1 MIRVGVDIGG
11 EPEVRRVLRSPA
23 FGTFAA
29 TEASRLMQ
37 RFVPFRDGAL
47 RASAHPEPFAV
58 TYSTPYARRM
68 YYGRNL
74 RFRTPGTGAEWDQ
87 RIAVDALAASLGAYL
102 RR

>member
-1 MIRVGVDIGG
+1 MIRVSVSFAD
-11 EPEVRRVLRSPA
+11 EPEVKSAMRSPS

-37 RFVPFRDGAL
+37 PFVPFRDGAL
-47 RASAHPEPFAV
+47 RASAYPQSFKV
-58 TYSTPYARRM
+58 TYSTPYAKRM

-87 RIAVDALAASLGAYL
+87 RINVAALAASLEAYI